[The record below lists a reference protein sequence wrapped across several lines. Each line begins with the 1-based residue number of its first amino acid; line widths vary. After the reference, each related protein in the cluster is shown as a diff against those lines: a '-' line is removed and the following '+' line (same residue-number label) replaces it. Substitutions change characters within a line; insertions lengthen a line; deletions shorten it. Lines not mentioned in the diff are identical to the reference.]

1 MLPPGLPPEP
11 PPIPSF
17 LHCPLLAELHN
28 ALDTKIGDILTSA
41 PFDYKLSPKLY
52 EDMEQVTEFFVSVQ
66 RQINSLAP
74 VALQNAEPSHRRK
87 GRDLPF
93 PRRGLP
99 ILLMKRT

>member
-11 PPIPSF
+11 PPIPSV

-41 PFDYKLSPKLY
+41 HFDYKLSPKLN

-66 RQINSLAP
+66 RQINSLAS
-74 VALQNAEPSHRRK
+74 VALQNRQALDILTTKK

-93 PRRGLP
+93 PRQGL
-99 ILLMKRT
+99 LLFC